1 MPMVTF
7 CFIVAAVGLVIQP
20 EPMHQ
25 QPTRSRRDVVSL
37 ALSATAL
44 LPAVPAL
51 ASGGATS
58 GKTTS
63 IPRAK
68 LRYYGRITTVVA
80 AFQNMK
86 KSITAGDI
94 KMAKSSF
101 YSTEYETQDKSMST
115 AYDELKSAGYLLAVA
130 FKIDSKI
137 PPDRIQQVKDWRKL
151 MVEMDKLKES
161 LSGKADKAAVA
172 YDAASAAINVW
183 LDGVEL
189 PLMGDERYAA
199 A

>member
-1 MPMVTF
+1 
-7 CFIVAAVGLVIQP
+7 
-20 EPMHQ
+20 
-25 QPTRSRRDVVSL
+25 
-37 ALSATAL
+37 
-44 LPAVPAL
+44 
-51 ASGGATS
+51 
-58 GKTTS
+58 
-63 IPRAK
+63 
-68 LRYYGRITTVVA
+68 
-80 AFQNMK
+80 
-86 KSITAGDI
+86 
-94 KMAKSSF
+94 
-101 YSTEYETQDKSMST
+101 MST

-172 YDAASAAINVW
+172 YDAASAAMNVW

>member
-94 KMAKSSF
+94 TMAKISF
-101 YSTEYETQDKSMST
+101 YST
-115 AYDELKSAGYLLAVA
+115 
-130 FKIDSKI
+130 
-137 PPDRIQQVKDWRKL
+137 
-151 MVEMDKLKES
+151 
-161 LSGKADKAAVA
+161 
-172 YDAASAAINVW
+172 
-183 LDGVEL
+183 
-189 PLMGDERYAA
+189 
-199 A
+199 